1 MIKLTTQGTIKLAIV
16 AAFAT
21 TLLSGCIV
29 APPAPPHDR
38 DHGGDYRDDHRDHD
52 DRGR

>member
-1 MIKLTTQGTIKLAIV
+1 MTKLTTTRAIKLMV
-16 AAFAT
+16 AAALAT
-21 TLLSGCIV
+21 SMLSGCIV
-29 APPAPPHDR
+29 APPAPPHGR